1 MDSSDSDSSSSDEE
15 ELAFLVLLRRSG
27 SQCRSNR
34 FNFEQPASAAV
45 WKSKF
50 RFEKDDIIGLVMHF
64 QLPDPFPTPQRYQV
78 SALEALCIFLRRMAY
93 PARLEDLEDL
103 FGRDPTA
110 ISSISN
116 AVLDFLYE
124 SFSHLLLFD
133 TRRLTNATLSA
144 YASAIYDKGAP
155 LSTCVDFI
163 DGTVSGMCRT
173 KKNQNAEEDDEIVEI
188 DEAVTEHID
197 TVLGVTCCENN
208 CIASYPQ
215 SVTNFLR
222 GYMKMIKDCQR
233 TSLVTALAMYLAFSE
248 DNQRHAYFVPLVGQV
263 CRTAFKTAYNV
274 SNDTINRY
282 GIPGER
288 PHKESL

>member
-1 MDSSDSDSSSSDEE
+1 MDSSDSDSSSSGEE
-15 ELAFLVLLRRSG
+15 EHALLVLLSRSG
-27 SQCRSNR
+27 NQCRSDR

-50 RFEKDDIIGLVMHF
+50 RFEKDDSIALVMHF
-64 QLPDPFPTPQRYQV
+64 QLSDPFPTPQRYQV
-78 SALEALCIFLRRMAY
+78 SALEALCIFLRRMAC

-155 LSTCVDFI
+155 Q
-163 DGTVSGMCRT
+163 RR
-173 KKNQNAEEDDEIVEI
+173 E
-188 DEAVTEHID
+188 VTP
-197 TVLGVTCCENN
+197 
-208 CIASYPQ
+208 SP
-215 SVTNFLR
+215 R
-222 GYMKMIKDCQR
+222 
-233 TSLVTALAMYLAFSE
+233 
-248 DNQRHAYFVPLVGQV
+248 
-263 CRTAFKTAYNV
+263 
-274 SNDTINRY
+274 
-282 GIPGER
+282 GER
-288 PHKESL
+288 HPARQQPVAACLSVSCARR